1 MREAAGVWW
10 ATGDD
15 IAQYYLDNVY
25 DTQVKYEQSLAAEEG
40 R

>member
-1 MREAAGVWW
+1 VWW
-10 ATGDD
+10 TTGDD
-15 IAQYYLDNVY
+15 IAQYYIDNVY